1 MSNENY
7 IPAEWIRQIITVFNS
22 DETDFEKIAFELAA
36 KYPQI
41 FLECATDAN
50 PLKVLT
56 KGVDKIA
63 DIKAVRQAKC
73 MDLPEAKKLVES
85 FHDYK

>member
-1 MSNENY
+1 MSTNNT
-7 IPAEWIRQIITVFNS
+7 IPAEWLREIMTIFNS
-22 DETDFEKIAFELAA
+22 DETDFENIAFEVAA

-41 FLECATDAN
+41 FLECATEAN

-63 DIKAVRQAKC
+63 DIKAIRQAKS
-73 MDLPEAKKLVES
+73 MDLGEAKKLVES
-85 FHDYK
+85 FHDYS